1 MNPGTIT
8 ELNEHIWYLR
18 TECHK
23 LVHHV
28 NFEKN
33 LAMRSKNYMELPVI
47 TTRNFIIYPVIKNSL
62 MQFTIDFGIGRVYA
76 YTESTP
82 QIGIFYKK
90 NGKDFTHFTLET
102 LVPCT
107 SGLRQLQKQVQTIGN
122 LIQNFTVDD
131 VIVETRIVAGRFK
144 EYKDEIYN
152 LINKI

>member
-1 MNPGTIT
+1 MRPGTIT

-23 LVHHV
+23 LVHYI

-33 LAMRSKNYMELPVI
+33 MAVRSKNYQELPVI
-47 TTRNFIIYPVIKNSL
+47 TTRNFIIYPVVVNSL
-62 MQFTIDFGIGRVYA
+62 IQFTIDFGIGKVYA
-76 YTESTP
+76 YAESTP
-82 QIGIFYKK
+82 QIGIYNRKTH
-90 NGKDFTHFTLET
+90 KDFISFTLDT

-107 SGLRQLQKQVQTIGN
+107 SGLRQLQNQVQSIGN

-152 LINKI
+152 LITKM